1 MSLKELKLRKTTK
14 GKGKLLNTV
23 IKPGLELGA
32 VSFKALTAYYST
44 KSLETLGKSLDI
56 FLSKDGI
63 IQIVIGDQLKDT
75 RTLEAAQKEWVP
87 ETDFKELKDSL
98 INEAKLVRDRG
109 SRLTLATLAYLMLD
123 DKLQIKVAS
132 YEGGEIWHP
141 KMYLIEDSEGN
152 KLSATGSGN
161 MTGDGFENNYEIHK
175 IFTTW
180 DFGQDYFESTDPEDP
195 IDEEIFE
202 TIWTNRE
209 EHTEVREL
217 DKDYAKELL
226 EALGNPTRE
235 EVEAEKD
242 IINIEG
248 SKSELL
254 KDLQKSP
261 IYHEFNL
268 GESALYPHQ
277 IFALQKALK
286 MWPIRI
292 LFADEVGLGK
302 TLELGSLIAYL
313 YKNKIVNKILIL
325 CPPPLTEQW
334 QEEMSLHFG
343 LDFARFDREKDI
355 WKYLDEHIPSFQ
367 ESRPLRYNDNF
378 PDLAIMSKSMA
389 VRSKEKHI
397 FLEDDVYPDLLVVDE
412 AHHARAMRNK
422 DNTIY
427 KTVLRRVLENLE
439 NKIPHVAFATATP
452 MRKDVDE
459 YYFLLELLGLNYL
472 INEDEYKDSLR
483 IIAKLESTI
492 KNNIYDL
499 DDLSKINTILKKLLN
514 QSDISFYKNNNEI
527 KDLLE
532 KINSSDVG
540 LDYSEVHDNSEDLI
554 RAHITLHPTKILT
567 SRNVQ
572 ENLNQF
578 PETYKIPKRIL
589 RPSEINDLDIPPDVH
604 DFFNGL
610 MEYVENFYQM
620 TEMALDPEKTL
631 PIALR
636 KHSLQERFASS
647 FWAAKKSLETRKE
660 KLERDIEY
668 FKQGQFSPKGTYK
681 ISAYSEEEDIE
692 EIERDEGK
700 LLEKINWELVIE
712 QCESE
717 ISALSGYINFSERI
731 INQSHDGQ
739 NPDPKINEV
748 IRLVKKHFDEKPN
761 TPFLIFSKYTD
772 TLDKVEEAVTEFC
785 ENNMNYVPG
794 YASYRGDKKRAK
806 YRNSREEVGVTKTD
820 ITRGLKSGRIL
831 FVFCSSAAG
840 EGLNLQAASY
850 MINVDVPWIPSDLEQ
865 RIGRIARLGQKESE
879 VIIDNI
885 WYPYSIE
892 SEMYRRLIERQ
903 RKMSFAIGEYPD
915 LIAEGIKDLVDT
927 GDQTI
932 IDKTIENIN
941 KQKNSEDMRVL
952 NKLWTTGIDGSIGKP
967 TGNIFREKIISLMD
981 KVELNI
987 DSISSTSGS
996 LDVFHFNLYEFEKL
1010 FNQKNES
1017 TNHNADL
1024 IGLYF
1029 EENLWG
1035 FQVKTDGTNNL
1046 KVINPIDL
1054 PNILNSFFTGDE
1066 INSELYDLEITS
1078 NKELINFYLDIEY
1091 PTILPLHYQFLL
1103 YDVNENIPFKYMDKP
1118 EKKLIG
1124 RITI

>member
-14 GKGKLLNTV
+14 GKGKLLKTV
-23 IKPGLELGA
+23 IKPGLESGA
-32 VSFKALTAYYST
+32 VTFKALTAYYST
-44 KSLETLGKSLDI
+44 KSLEVIGESLDI
-56 FLSKDGI
+56 FLNREGI

-75 RTLEAAQKEWVP
+75 RTLEAAQKEWEP
-87 ETDFKELKDSL
+87 EVDFKELKNSL
-98 INEAKLVRDRG
+98 INEAKLIRDRD
-109 SRLTLATLAYLMLD
+109 SRLTLATIAYLMLD
-123 DKLQIKVAS
+123 DKLQIKVAN
-132 YEGGEIWHP
+132 YEAGEIWHP
-141 KMYLIEDSEGN
+141 KMYLLEDTEGN

-180 DFGQDYFESTDPEDP
+180 DFGQDYFESDDPEDP

-202 TIWTNRE
+202 IIWSNRE
-209 EHTEVREL
+209 DHTQVREL

-226 EALGNPTRE
+226 EALGNPSRE
-235 EVEAEKD
+235 EVESQKTTEISGDNK
-242 IINIEG
+242 N
-248 SKSELL
+248 ELL

-261 IYHEFNL
+261 IFHEFNL

-313 YKNKIVNKILIL
+313 YKNKLVNKVLIL

-334 QEEMSLHFG
+334 QEEMSLHFE
-343 LDFARFDREKDI
+343 LDFARFDREKSTWI
-355 WKYLDEHIPSFQ
+355 YLDEQIPSL
-367 ESRPLRYNDNF
+367 EETRPLRYSNNF
-378 PDLAIMSKSMA
+378 PSLAIMSKSMA
-389 VRSKEKHI
+389 VRTKEEHI
-397 FLEDDVYPDLLVVDE
+397 FMNDDIYPDLLVVDE

-422 DNTIY
+422 DNTLY
-427 KTVLRRVLENLE
+427 KTIIRRVLENLE
-439 NKIPHVAFATATP
+439 NKIPHLAFATATP
-452 MRKDVDE
+452 MRKNVE
-459 YYFLLELLGLNYL
+459 EFYFLLELLGLDYL
-472 INEDEYKDSLR
+472 IDEDEYKNSLR
-483 IIAKLESTI
+483 IISKFQS
-492 KNNIYDL
+492 KSDNNLYDL
-499 DDLSKINTILKKLLN
+499 DDLSKINTILKRVLTKSEL
-514 QSDISFYKNNNEI
+514 SYFKNNNEI
-527 KDLLE
+527 LELLN
-532 KINSSDVG
+532 KINSTDKG
-540 LDYSEVHDNSEDLI
+540 LDLSEIHENTETLLN
-554 RAHITLHPTKILT
+554 AHITVHPTKIIT

-572 ENLNQF
+572 ENLNKF
-578 PETYKIPKRIL
+578 PDTYKIPKRIL
-589 RPSEINDLDIPPDVH
+589 RPSEINDLDIPPDIH
-604 DFFNGL
+604 DFFDGL
-610 MEYVENFYQM
+610 MDYVENFYQI
-620 TEMALDPEKTL
+620 TEMAIDPEKTL

-660 KLERDIEY
+660 KLEGNIEY
-668 FKQGQFSPKGTYK
+668 YKQDKFPPKEQ
-681 ISAYSEEEDIE
+681 IENSVYSEDEDIE
-692 EIERDEGK
+692 ERERDESK
-700 LLEKINWELVIE
+700 LLEKINWKVVVE
-712 QCESE
+712 QCERE
-717 ISALSGYINFSERI
+717 ISALSGYISFSERI
-731 INQSHDGQ
+731 INQTHGKE

-748 IRLVKKHFDEKPN
+748 IRLVKKHFDEKPS

-772 TLDKVEEAVTEFC
+772 TLDKVEEAVIDYC
-785 ENNMNYVPG
+785 ENNMSYVPG
-794 YASYRGDKKRAK
+794 YASYRGDKKKAK
-806 YRNSREEVGVTKTD
+806 YRNSKEEIEVTKTD
-820 ITRGLKSGRIL
+820 IARGLKSGRIL

-850 MINVDVPWIPSDLEQ
+850 MINVDVPWTPSDLEQ

-915 LIAEGIKDLVDT
+915 LIADGIKDLVDS

-952 NKLWTTGIDGSIGKP
+952 NKLWTSGVDGSIGKP
-967 TGNIFREKIISLMD
+967 TGNIFREKIISLMS
-981 KVELNI
+981 KVDLDV
-987 DSISSTSGS
+987 DSISSNSGS

-1010 FNQKNES
+1010 FNERNES

-1029 EENLWG
+1029 EERLWG
-1035 FQVKTDGTNNL
+1035 FQIKVDETSDL
-1046 KVINPIDL
+1046 KILNPIDL
-1054 PNILNSFFTGDE
+1054 PDILNSFFTGE
-1066 INSELYDLEITS
+1066 QLNSKLYDLKISTI
-1078 NKELINFYLDIEY
+1078 KELLDFYLDIDY
-1091 PTILPLHYQFLL
+1091 PSILPLHYQFLL
-1103 YDVNENIPFKYMDKP
+1103 CEINDEVPFKYTDKP
-1118 EKKLIG
+1118 ETKIIG